1 VIDTAL
7 VLLVLAAACFGYRM
21 LAGPTLADRMVGLNG
36 LLLSGTSAVV
46 AHAVG
51 TGRGAFLPAVV
62 VVSLVGFVGTGMISR
77 YLEGRGR

>member
-1 VIDTAL
+1 VIDAAL
-7 VLLVLAAACFGYRM
+7 VMLALAAACFGYRM

-36 LLLSGTSAVV
+36 VLLSGTSAVV
-46 AHAVG
+46 AHAVS

-62 VVSLVGFVGTGMISR
+62 VVSLVGFVGTGMIAR